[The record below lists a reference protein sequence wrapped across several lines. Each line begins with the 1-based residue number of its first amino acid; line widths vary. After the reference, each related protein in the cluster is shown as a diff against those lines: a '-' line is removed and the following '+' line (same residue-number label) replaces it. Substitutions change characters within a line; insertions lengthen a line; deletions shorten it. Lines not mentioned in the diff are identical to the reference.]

1 LDEVKV
7 KQNELRSVV
16 YHYESLVARL
26 EEEKTKLKQLE
37 EEIIECKVKLSR
49 ADIIIRSLGG
59 LMGDW

>member
-1 LDEVKV
+1 M
-7 KQNELRSVV
+7 RSVV
-16 YHYESLVARL
+16 YHYETLVARL

-49 ADIIIRSLGG
+49 AEIIIRSLGG

>member
-1 LDEVKV
+1 MKV

-16 YHYESLVARL
+16 YRYESLVARL

-49 ADIIIRSLGG
+49 AEIIIRSLGG